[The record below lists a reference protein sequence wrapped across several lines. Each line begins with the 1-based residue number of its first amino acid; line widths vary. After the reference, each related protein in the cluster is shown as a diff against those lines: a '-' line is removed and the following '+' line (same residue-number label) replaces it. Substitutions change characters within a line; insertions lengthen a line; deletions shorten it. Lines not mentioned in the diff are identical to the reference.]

1 MQVQLKGLTASGDKA
16 FDLNDSVFA
25 VDFNQ
30 GLVHQVVES
39 YRAKQRAGT
48 KANKNRS
55 AVSGGGRKPWRQK
68 GTGNARAGTTRGPL
82 WRSGGVTFAANQR
95 DYTQK
100 VNRKAHKAAMRS
112 ILSQLQREERLIFVD
127 DLQVKEA
134 KTSAAVTLLK
144 DYLPNSVY
152 MIVDEINP
160 DLLLATRN
168 LPRVILTTTKDIN
181 ILSLVHSNHVLITAA
196 AHKELE
202 EKLV

>member
-1 MQVQLKGLTASGDKA
+1 MQVQLKDLATSTDKSY
-16 FDLNDSVFA
+16 DVNDSVFA

-55 AVSGGGRKPWRQK
+55 AVSGGGKKPWRQK

-82 WRSGGVTFAANQR
+82 WRSGGVTFAATNR

-112 ILSQLQREERLIFVD
+112 ILSQLQREERLTFVD
-127 DLQVKEA
+127 SLKVSEA
-134 KTSAAVTLLK
+134 KTKAAVALLK
-144 DYLPNSVY
+144 DFLPSSVY
-152 MIVDEINP
+152 LIVDEINS

-168 LPRVILTTTKDIN
+168 LPRVTLTTTKDIN
-181 ILSLVHSNHVLITAA
+181 ILALVNSDHILITES
-196 AHKELE
+196 AHKAIE